1 MKKAIFAIGTVLALS
16 SLAVAQRDTPRS
28 GKVRSDGKVA
38 ATGNTSSSA
47 NAGGTAINAGTM
59 LQGELQS
66 TLDVN
71 RSKVGDRVLLKTKKA
86 VKQGKETIVPKG
98 TQLVGRITD
107 IARRSKDNSQSRI
120 GILFDRIEGANLS
133 RPITATIVSI
143 TRANASGGAGDND
156 VFAAGGLD
164 SSASG
169 SGSIPAVTRPS
180 SGGGGGGG
188 GLLGSATQGLVSTA
202 GGVTNTVANTAR
214 TATGTVGNTVNSAGS
229 TIRNIDLTS
238 SVSGSAG
245 SVTTL
250 SSNDKNFRIEK
261 GATFNLRVG
270 N

>member
-38 ATGNTSSSA
+38 AKGNANSSA

-143 TRANASGGAGDND
+143 TRANASAGAGDND

-164 SSASG
+164 SSTSG
-169 SGSIPAVTRPS
+169 TGSIPAVTRPS
-180 SGGGGGGG
+180 SGGGGG